1 MDAFTLQEQLDD
13 VRVRLLE
20 ALAPLPDEAL
30 LEENTIG
37 EWSVADVLSH
47 LVNWEA
53 ELVTALHK
61 LDQGKSPD
69 ALLRATEDRDAFNA
83 LHHTEMKGRDLD
95 RIFDDLQGVRSK
107 LEGWIED
114 FAERGLEDPKRYP
127 ALKGMPLWKLIA
139 ENSFMHEAQHIKAVE
154 AFSEQWALAHD
165 DMDTTN
171 TIDIDEIEV
180 HDNGD
185 PR

>member
-30 LEENTIG
+30 LQEKAIG

-61 LDQGKSPD
+61 LDQGKTPA
-69 ALLRATEDRDAFNA
+69 ALLRAMEDREAFNA
-83 LHHTEMKGRDLD
+83 LHYVEMKGRDLD
-95 RIFDDLQGVRSK
+95 RIFDDLQGVRGK
-107 LEGWIED
+107 LEGWVED
-114 FAERGLEDPKRYP
+114 FAERGLEEPDRYP
-127 ALKGMPLWKLIA
+127 ALKGKPLWKLIA
-139 ENSFMHEAQHIKAVE
+139 ENSFMHEAQHVKALE
-154 AFSEQWALAHD
+154 AFSERWAITHPDTDTIGFD
-165 DMDTTN
+165 D
-171 TIDIDEIEV
+171 IEV
-180 HDNGD
+180 NENGD
-185 PR
+185 SP